1 MSNLM
6 GVQYLEKVLQRPW
19 HQGHHPGKMDTP
31 SFHYLLPVMGT
42 ENLTSLFPSKMG

>member
-1 MSNLM
+1 M

-19 HQGHHPGKMDTP
+19 HQGHHSGKMDTP